1 MIELWGVTAVRSGTD
16 VYDLIDA
23 MAYQQ
28 VDERFRWVVGM
39 SDGEDRGLRLVQ
51 SEVLRQGRMMA
62 AMSLY
67 VWPSNGSPR
76 LTVR

>member
-1 MIELWGVTAVRSGTD
+1 
-16 VYDLIDA
+16 

-39 SDGEDRGLRLVQ
+39 SDGEDGGLRLVQ

-67 VWPSNGSPR
+67 AWPSNGSPR